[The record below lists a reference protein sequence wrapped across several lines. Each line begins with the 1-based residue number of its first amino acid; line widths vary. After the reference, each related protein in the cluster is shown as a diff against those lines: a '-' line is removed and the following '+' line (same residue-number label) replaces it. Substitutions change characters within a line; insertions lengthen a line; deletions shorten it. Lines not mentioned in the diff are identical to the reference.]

1 MGDFPAASAFMLL
14 LLLLLLLLLGAG
26 DHFAPVQSSS
36 QPSLFSIRLTGDAA
50 CFASK

>member
-1 MGDFPAASAFMLL
+1 MLI
-14 LLLLLLLLLGAG
+14 LLLLLGAG

-36 QPSLFSIRLTGDAA
+36 QPSLFSIRLTDDAA